1 MELVCI
7 GEIVNTH
14 GIKGEVKVISEFKF
28 KEEVFKKG
36 FVFYIGRFK
45 DKLVLDKYRKHKIYD
60 MLIFEGITNI
70 NEVIIYKGEELYINR
85 EDLKIDGYLNEDLIG
100 FSVFEKDSFIGHISD
115 IINNNAHDV
124 LIINNEIS
132 RFMIPFVDEFVKE
145 IDFENKKVKIEK
157 IEGLID
163 EN

>member
-14 GIKGEVKVISEFKF
+14 GIKGEIKVISEFKF

-100 FSVFEKDSFIGHISD
+100 FSVSEKDNFIGYISD
-115 IINNNAHDV
+115 IINNNAHDI
-124 LIINNEIS
+124 LIINNEVS